1 MAAVAVY
8 VLVAVGLTI
17 CELCGNVHGLQT
29 VLFAS
34 SVIDSAVAVP
44 PVIFHEI
51 VAEAPAVMVAGVAVR
66 FSVNGTVTVTVLGAD
81 VPPGPVAVS
90 V

>member
-1 MAAVAVY
+1 MMD
-8 VLVAVGLTI
+8 
-17 CELCGNVHGLQT
+17 N
-29 VLFAS
+29 
-34 SVIDSAVAVP
+34 AVAVP

-90 V
+90 VYVVVAAMGTKDDPEAGSGPVSSG